1 MTIQFVNT
9 EAGLNTLCQQLADSE
24 WLAVDTEFHRE
35 KTYFPQLCLIQ
46 VASNDV
52 IACVDPL
59 AISDLS
65 PLMALFYSENITIV
79 FHAARQDLELFFLM
93 KNALPPKVF
102 DTQLAATVLGYGD
115 QIGYGNLVKQC
126 LGVELD
132 KGQARTDWRQRPLSE
147 AQVDYAADDVR
158 YLRQLYLQLVDELNR
173 TGRVKWLSDDFA
185 ALTAKET
192 YQEDPQQSW
201 LRVKGAGR
209 LKSQQLVILQ
219 ELGAWRE
226 KRAIEVDLPRRWILK
241 DDVMLDLARFS
252 PTTVDAMKKIRG
264 LEPRDIDRY
273 GKILINVITA
283 AKEIPKEQWPVLK
296 RPTALSNQQEAL
308 IDALMALLRKSCDEQ
323 SITPSAVATRKDIES
338 LVRGQDC
345 ALLHGWRYKIIGQT
359 LQAFMHGKISIQA
372 QPTHLEI
379 KES

>member
-132 KGQARTDWRQRPLSE
+132 KGQARTD
-147 AQVDYAADDVR
+147 
-158 YLRQLYLQLVDELNR
+158 N
-173 TGRVKWLSDDFA
+173 
-185 ALTAKET
+185 
-192 YQEDPQQSW
+192 
-201 LRVKGAGR
+201 
-209 LKSQQLVILQ
+209 
-219 ELGAWRE
+219 
-226 KRAIEVDLPRRWILK
+226 
-241 DDVMLDLARFS
+241 
-252 PTTVDAMKKIRG
+252 
-264 LEPRDIDRY
+264 
-273 GKILINVITA
+273 
-283 AKEIPKEQWPVLK
+283 
-296 RPTALSNQQEAL
+296 
-308 IDALMALLRKSCDEQ
+308 
-323 SITPSAVATRKDIES
+323 SIFN
-338 LVRGQDC
+338 L
-345 ALLHGWRYKIIGQT
+345 
-359 LQAFMHGKISIQA
+359 
-372 QPTHLEI
+372 
-379 KES
+379 

>member
-9 EAGLNTLCQQLADSE
+9 QAGLETLCQQLVDSD

-46 VASNDV
+46 VANHDV
-52 IACVDPL
+52 IACVDPI
-59 AISDLS
+59 AIEDLS
-65 PLMALFYSENITIV
+65 PLMALFYSDDTTIV

-93 KNALPPKVF
+93 QNDLPPRVF

-132 KGQARTDWRQRPLSE
+132 KGQARTDWRQRPLSD
-147 AQVDYAADDVR
+147 AQIEYAADDVR
-158 YLRQLYLQLVDELNR
+158 YLRQVYLQLLDELQR
-173 TGRVKWLSDDFA
+173 TGRMEWLSDDFA
-185 ALTAKET
+185 ALTSKET

-226 KRAIEVDLPRRWILK
+226 KRAVELDLPRRWILK
-241 DDVMLDLARFS
+241 DDVMLDLARFT
-252 PTTVDAMKKIRG
+252 PMTLDAMKKIRG
-264 LEPRDIDRY
+264 FEARDIDRY
-273 GKILINVITA
+273 GKTIIKVITA
-283 AKEIPKEQWPVLK
+283 AKDIPKEKWPVLK
-296 RPTALSNQQEAL
+296 RPSALSNQQEAL

-323 SITPSAVATRKDIES
+323 SITPSAVATRKDIEA
-338 LVRGQDC
+338 LVRGQEC
-345 ALLHGWRYKIIGQT
+345 ALLHGWRYKIIGHT
-359 LQAFMHGKISIQA
+359 LQAFMQGKISIHA
-372 QPTHLEI
+372 HPTHLET